1 MYLRYFKPVFD
12 FTIAFVLLIAL
23 SPIFLIIYFLLLLT
37 GIHKPFFLQERS
49 GYKGQS
55 FLIIKFRTMT
65 DKRDR
70 SGKLLPDKDRL
81 TFIGKIIRKLSFD
94 EIPQLINILKGDMSL
109 IGPRPLLP
117 RYLPYYTK
125 KESLRHT
132 VKPGM
137 SGLAQINGGNTLDW
151 DTRLALDIE
160 YITDITFKNDCI
172 ILLKT
177 IKMVLFSDGSCV
189 DPRSVIKDLNDERG
203 GDIN

>member
-1 MYLRYFKPVFD
+1 MYSRYFKPIFD

-23 SPIFLIIYFLLLLT
+23 SPIFLIIFFLLLLT
-37 GIHKPFFLQERS
+37 GIQRPFFLQERS

-65 DKRDR
+65 DKRDH
-70 SGKLLPDKDRL
+70 SGDLFPDKDRL

-125 KESLRHT
+125 KENLRHT

-151 DTRLALDIE
+151 DTRLALDVE
-160 YITDITFKNDCI
+160 YVTDITLKNDCI
-172 ILLKT
+172 ILLRT
-177 IKMVLFSDGSCV
+177 IRMVLFSDGSCV
-189 DPRSVIKDLNDERG
+189 DPRSVMKDLNDERG
-203 GDIN
+203 GGIN

>member
-12 FTIAFVLLIAL
+12 FTIAFLLLVIF
-23 SPIFLIIYFLLLLT
+23 SPVFLIIYALLLLT
-37 GIHKPFFLQERS
+37 GNHKPFFLQERS

-65 DKRDR
+65 DETDR
-70 SGKLLPDKDRL
+70 SGQLLPDKARL
-81 TFIGKIIRKLSFD
+81 TLIGKIIRRLSFD

-117 RYLPYYTK
+117 RYLSYYTK

-132 VKPGM
+132 VKPGL

-160 YITDITFKNDCI
+160 YVTDITFRNDCI

-177 IKMVLFSDGSCV
+177 IKMVLFSNGSCV
-189 DPRSVIKDLNDERG
+189 DPRSVIKDLDDERG
-203 GDIN
+203 GNTG